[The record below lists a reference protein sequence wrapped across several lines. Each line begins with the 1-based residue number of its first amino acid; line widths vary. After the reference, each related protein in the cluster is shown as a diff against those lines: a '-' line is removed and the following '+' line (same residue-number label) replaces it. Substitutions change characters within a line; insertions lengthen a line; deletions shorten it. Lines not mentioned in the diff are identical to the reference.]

1 MYNAFSTTATVHQF
15 PALRCPSPLMQRIA
29 LMIFLC
35 HCHRYNLM
43 QCCIFPDFSWQ
54 IYPPGSRSASAY
66 WMGIRIH
73 ICILNVE
80 LYKFLKR
87 KFSHS
92 PLFLNF
98 EQSLMFFT
106 TCESTSWFFC
116 LQIWFSW
123 TWIRICIK
131 YADADPDPHSI
142 CRWGSGSR
150 RLNSCATVTGI
161 I

>member
-43 QCCIFPDFSWQ
+43 HCCIFPDFSWQ
-54 IYPPGSRSASAY
+54 IYPPGSASAY
-66 WMGIRIH
+66 WMRNFI
-73 ICILNVE
+73 
-80 LYKFLKR
+80 KFFKS

-92 PLFLNF
+92 LLFLNV
-98 EQSLMFFT
+98 EQSFYVFT
-106 TCESTSWFFC
+106 TCENASWFFC

-131 YADADPDPHSI
+131 YADADPDLHSI

-150 RLNSCATVTGI
+150 RVNSCATVTGKI
-161 I
+161 